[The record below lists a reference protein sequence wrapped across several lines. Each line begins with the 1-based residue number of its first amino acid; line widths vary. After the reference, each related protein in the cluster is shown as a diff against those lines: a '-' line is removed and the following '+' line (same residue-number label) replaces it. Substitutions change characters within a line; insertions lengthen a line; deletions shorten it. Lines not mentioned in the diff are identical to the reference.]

1 MAGSQSAQRTRTDR
15 ISCAQSA
22 HVGTRFTATAAGR
35 SSSCCM
41 MVIERVESGSST
53 RQAQQA
59 RDELRK
65 TALARAR
72 KQSVT

>member
-41 MVIERVESGSST
+41 VVIEPWP
-53 RQAQQA
+53 APQQA

-65 TALARAR
+65 TAAFARAR
-72 KQSVT
+72 